1 MHRLLPSTH
10 ALLQYAVG
18 IFGLCAAVLL
28 ASCTSQSNPQWNP
41 GAAALYLDDR
51 ALRWEKWPPAARSQE
66 TVCVSCHTT
75 LPYALA
81 RGRLAEILSE
91 PQVPAPRRDLLA
103 NVLKRVRLWPHLPPY
118 YVGQAGASRA
128 TEAVLNALILADED
142 AHHGHLSPATR
153 AALDDMWNLQTG
165 AGADSGSWPWIK
177 FDNEPWEAGDSGY
190 YGATLAALAVG
201 VAPDDYREQAAIQPG
216 LVLLRDY
223 LVRAFPDQSLLSRID
238 LLWTAGHLP
247 GLITPSR
254 REALIQEI
262 WMHQRADGGWALAT
276 LMPHWKRR
284 DGRPQIPGSDGY
296 ATGFITLAL
305 QDSGVPLT
313 DARLR
318 RGLTWLASHQSSWN
332 GRWLADSPNAAKG
345 HLGTTRHF
353 MDDAATAFAVLS
365 LTESRTLGKRAA
377 RETVR

>member
-1 MHRLLPSTH
+1 
-10 ALLQYAVG
+10 
-18 IFGLCAAVLL
+18 
-28 ASCTSQSNPQWNP
+28 
-41 GAAALYLDDR
+41 
-51 ALRWEKWPPAARSQE
+51 
-66 TVCVSCHTT
+66 
-75 LPYALA
+75 
-81 RGRLAEILSE
+81 
-91 PQVPAPRRDLLA
+91 
-103 NVLKRVRLWPHLPPY
+103 
-118 YVGQAGASRA
+118 
-128 TEAVLNALILADED
+128 
-142 AHHGHLSPATR
+142 
-153 AALDDMWNLQTG
+153 
-165 AGADSGSWPWIK
+165 
-177 FDNEPWEAGDSGY
+177 
-190 YGATLAALAVG
+190 
-201 VAPDDYREQAAIQPG
+201 
-216 LVLLRDY
+216 
-223 LVRAFPDQSLLSRID
+223 
-238 LLWTAGHLP
+238 
-247 GLITPSR
+247 
-254 REALIQEI
+254 LIQEI